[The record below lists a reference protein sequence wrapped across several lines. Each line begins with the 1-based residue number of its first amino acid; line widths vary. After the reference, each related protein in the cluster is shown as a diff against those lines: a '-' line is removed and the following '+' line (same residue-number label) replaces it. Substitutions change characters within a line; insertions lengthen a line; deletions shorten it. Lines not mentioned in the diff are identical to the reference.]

1 MLLGKVK
8 AVAKKRNTHTH
19 KKKPLIVAFS
29 MIDDFMELL
38 AFYGAGD
45 DHGCIGDT
53 LMFLTHETD
62 PGHDVVP

>member
-1 MLLGKVK
+1 MLLGKEK
-8 AVAKKRNTHTH
+8 AVAKKRSTLTQ
-19 KKKPLIVAFS
+19 KPLIVAFS